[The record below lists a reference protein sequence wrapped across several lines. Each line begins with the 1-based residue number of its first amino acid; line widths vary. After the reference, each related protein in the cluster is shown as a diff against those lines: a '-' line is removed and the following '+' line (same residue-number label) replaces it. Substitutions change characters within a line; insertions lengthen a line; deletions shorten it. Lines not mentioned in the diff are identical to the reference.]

1 MIFLN
6 RHGTQFGLISK
17 ANISQ
22 DTFLFP
28 EEHRGLRNVKHPSR
42 RYEFIGIRQLR
53 NKMIPNQEIIYL
65 PSGKPALKDSVLHI
79 SISHSAHTICLGVS
93 EFDIGLDI
101 EAPNDRILRI
111 ISKFCSKEETSLFN
125 EQSVHDMTLLWTL
138 KEAAYKKANNP
149 GLDFKKEIKI
159 IERTNNNQHL
169 CRVSRNNKISEF
181 KLAHEEIQGQILTYT
196 T

>member
-1 MIFLN
+1 MIFFD
-6 RHGTQFGLISK
+6 RSGTQFGLISK

-28 EEHRGLRNVKHPSR
+28 EESLGLEKVKHPSR
-42 RYEFIGIRQLR
+42 RHEFIGIRQLR
-53 NKMIPNQEIIYL
+53 NKMIPNHEIIYL
-65 PSGKPALKDSVLHI
+65 PSGKPALKESLLHI
-79 SISHSAHTICLGVS
+79 SISHSVHTICLGVS

-138 KEAAYKKANNP
+138 KEAAYKKANKP

-169 CRVSRNNKISEF
+169 CRVSRNNKVSEF